1 MGSRFYIYL
10 ARGGW
15 PPVPRQLHTTYVL
28 QFFDKTSIH
37 LFFTL
42 CLDVGNVRQRFV
54 IDSST
59 KLRNLSSIF
68 CNTNLFISSQHCI
81 FPKVHWWILQT
92 WTTAKRDYLRTFI
105 MRYSRLSSSWWKTT
119 AAYIAFMVLLLVGWV
134 IWNTKPF
141 PLHGLFGNTQCML
154 CRRQDL
160 LPAVRYNWNRRH
172 KFNISDKYI
181 YLAGLSALHKKY
193 FSRKPGHQKT

>member
-10 ARGGW
+10 ARGGS
-15 PPVPRQLHTTYVL
+15 PPVPRQSRTTYVL
-28 QFFDKTSIH
+28 QFFFIRLQFISFCT
-37 LFFTL
+37 LF
-42 CLDVGNVRQRFV
+42 LDVGHVRQRFV

-68 CNTNLFISSQHCI
+68 CNTNLFISSRHFI
-81 FPKVHWWILQT
+81 FPREHLWILQT
-92 WTTAKRDYLRTFI
+92 WTTAKRDYLLTFI
-105 MRYSRLSSSWWKTT
+105 MRCNRLSSSWWETT
-119 AAYIAFMVLLLVGWV
+119 AVYMPFMVLLLVGRV
-134 IWNTKPF
+134 IWNNKPF

-160 LPAVRYNWNRRH
+160 LPAVRYDWNRRH

-181 YLAGLSALHKKY
+181 HLAGLRLYKKY
-193 FSRKPGHQKT
+193 SSRKSGHQKT